1 MDMRQMRY
9 FVAVAEELHFSR
21 AAERLHLSQPSL
33 SEQIRLLEEELGVTL
48 FERSNRRVSL
58 TEAGETLLRKAREV
72 LQGVEEAVEETRQVA
87 EGTAGR
93 ITITFVS
100 TALIGE
106 LPQALRAFL
115 ALVPRADVRLLEIDP
130 EEQVQNILRGNAD
143 IGFMHGVINHPQLE
157 SIVVH
162 TDSLMIAL
170 PAERTIKGPVHLRLV
185 AELTTI
191 LPSAFSSYGF
201 SAHVE
206 EAYRLAGI
214 TPRKV
219 MHIKLLIVGLYLV
232 AAGFGVCVVP
242 ECFKSVQV
250 RGVVYRPLAIQP
262 PPAELRAVWRR
273 DSESKLLRR
282 FLQVLRSRAANHKPH

>member
-1 MDMRQMRY
+1 MDIRQMRY
-9 FVAVAEELHFSR
+9 FRAVAEELHFRR

-33 SEQIRLLEEELGVTL
+33 SEQIRLLEEELGVKL
-48 FERSNRRVSL
+48 FERSKRRVCL
-58 TEAGETLLRKAREV
+58 TEAGETLLVKTRQ
-72 LQGVEEAVEETRQVA
+72 LLDGVEQAIDETRQVA
-87 EGTAGR
+87 AGTAGR
-93 ITITFVS
+93 LSINFVS

-106 LPQALRAFL
+106 LPRALRAFISQ
-115 ALVPRADVRLLEIDP
+115 VPHIDIRLTEIDP
-130 EEQVQNILRGNAD
+130 EEQIQNILKGDAD
-143 IGFMHGVINHPQLE
+143 IGFIHGIVKHPQLE
-157 SIVVH
+157 SMVVH
-162 TDSLMIAL
+162 SDTLMLAL
-170 PAERTIKGPVHLRLV
+170 PREVAKKGAIHLRSV
-185 AELTTI
+185 AEFTTI
-191 LPSAFSSYGF
+191 LPSAFSTYGF

-206 EAYRLAGI
+206 EAYRLAGV

-242 ECFKSVQV
+242 ACFKSVQV

>member
-1 MDMRQMRY
+1 MDIRQMRY
-9 FVAVAEELHFSR
+9 FLAVAEEMHFHR

-33 SEQIRLLEEELGVTL
+33 SEQIRLLEEELGVKL
-48 FERSNRRVSL
+48 FERSKRRVSL
-58 TEAGETLLRKAREV
+58 TAAGETLMAKARQLLE
-72 LQGVEEAVEETRQVA
+72 GVEQAVDETKQVA
-87 EGTAGR
+87 AGTAGR
-93 ITITFVS
+93 LSITFVS

-106 LPQALRAFL
+106 LPRALRAFI
-115 ALVPRADVRLLEIDP
+115 AQVPRVDIRLNEIDP
-130 EEQVQNILRGNAD
+130 EEQIQSILRRDAD
-143 IGFMHGVINHPQLE
+143 IGFLHGIINHPQLE

-162 TDSLMIAL
+162 SDSLMVAL
-170 PAERTIKGPVHLRLV
+170 PREVAKAGAVHLRTMS
-185 AELTTI
+185 EFPTI

-206 EAYRLAGI
+206 EAYRLAGV

-232 AAGFGVCVVP
+232 AAGFGICIVP
-242 ECFKSVQV
+242 ACFKSVQV

-273 DSESKLLRR
+273 DSDSKLLRR
-282 FLQVLRSRAANHKPH
+282 FLQILQKRGVHSH